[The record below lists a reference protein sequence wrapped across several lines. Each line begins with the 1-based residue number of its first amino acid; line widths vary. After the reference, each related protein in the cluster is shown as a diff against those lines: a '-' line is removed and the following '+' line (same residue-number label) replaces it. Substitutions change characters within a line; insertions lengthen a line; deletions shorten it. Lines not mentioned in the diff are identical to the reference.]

1 MAQDFFLQGVLATEE
16 RSGFY
21 GRGSMCALEEKRQA
35 RTCPAQSDCFASL
48 KKTDNILK
56 TNSFVISGA
65 TW

>member
-35 RTCPAQSDCFASL
+35 RACPAQSDFLATPKWTHNGLKIHSL
-48 KKTDNILK
+48 
-56 TNSFVISGA
+56 
-65 TW
+65 